1 MKNKILLAVFVSFC
15 IFSTN
20 LSAEDSNSAKHFGL
34 SAVFG
39 YASETYLHH
48 NQKELSNMEKISYA
62 TIIGTLP
69 GLAKELNDTKFDNE
83 DLAFDI
89 AGAFAG
95 SLLSNYLNN
104 NVFLS
109 VKHDSERK
117 STKIA
122 ANYKF

>member
-1 MKNKILLAVFVSFC
+1 MKNRFLVASVLGLS
-15 IFSTN
+15 IFSSS
-20 LSAEDSNSAKHFGL
+20 LFAEDSNSGKHFAY
-34 SAVFG
+34 SAIFG
-39 YASETYLHH
+39 YASETFIHDRYKTL
-48 NQKELSNMEKISYA
+48 NDYEKVGYS

-69 GLAKELNDTKFDNE
+69 GLAKELSDTKFDNE

-104 NVFLS
+104 NVF
-109 VKHDSERK
+109 VTVNHDSKKK
-117 STKIA
+117 STVVA

>member
-1 MKNKILLAVFVSFC
+1 MKNKFFIASVLSLSIFTTTLL
-15 IFSTN
+15 
-20 LSAEDSNSAKHFGL
+20 AEDSNSAKHFGL
-34 SAVFG
+34 SAIFG
-39 YASETYLHH
+39 YGSETFIHDRYSD
-48 NQKELSNMEKISYA
+48 LSDIEKIGYS

-69 GLAKELNDTKFDNE
+69 GLAKEINDTKFDNE

-104 NVFLS
+104 NVFVTLNHNHL
-109 VKHDSERK
+109 KN
-117 STKIA
+117 STKIV

>member
-1 MKNKILLAVFVSFC
+1 MKKIFLATSFTLLL
-15 IFSTN
+15 STS
-20 LSAEDSNSAKHFGL
+20 LFAEDSNSAKHFGF

-39 YASETYLHH
+39 YAAETVLHK
-48 NQKELSNMEKISYA
+48 NSNFSDFQKISYG
-62 TIIGTLP
+62 TIIGSLP

-83 DLAFDI
+83 DMAFDI

-104 NVFLS
+104 NVFVTVEHNS
-109 VKHDSERK
+109 KNN

>member
-1 MKNKILLAVFVSFC
+1 MQKRLLVSTILALSL
-15 IFSTN
+15 STSS
-20 LSAEDSNSAKHFGL
+20 LIAEDSNSAKHFGF

-39 YASETYLHH
+39 YATETFIHDRYNTL
-48 NQKELSNMEKISYA
+48 NDYEKVGYS

-104 NVFLS
+104 NVF
-109 VKHDSERK
+109 VTVQHDNKRK
-117 STKIA
+117 STLIA